1 MWISGPEFAVEGSHP
16 VAALP
21 RIGRATRT
29 ASLLAWLRERV
40 TTTPGRLVLVSIS
53 VIVGAVCFGVIATVA
68 ERSRAQ
74 AAQAARTETEPL
86 LVQAVTLYT
95 ALSDANATANTTFLN
110 GGLEPAARRAHYLQD
125 LRLAS
130 DSLATLTREVGGS
143 ADARVAVGTITEQL
157 PIFSGLVEAARAN
170 NRQGLP
176 VGAAYLRQASA
187 RLTGTILPEADRL
200 YAIEAKRLS
209 GDYGTG
215 TAAAALVV
223 LIVVIGLALALLVL
237 AQLYLARISRRILNA
252 PTLLA
257 TVVLAAVSIWAVV
270 GLIGEQSA
278 LASARRGSDAVEVLS
293 ATRVLLSR
301 AQSDQ
306 SLTLV
311 NRGSDETDPAD
322 FAAVMRELAPN
333 GGLLGGVSALAR
345 RTGTSSPAHRLTT
358 EFASYQAETTQ
369 ITMLESNGR
378 ILDAIRRA
386 SAASASSIADRL
398 NAGIAGQITNAQGR
412 FMSAAAAAASSL
424 SGLSVAIPVLTALAA
439 ALALIGL
446 RQRLSEYR

>member
-1 MWISGPEFAVEGSHP
+1 MKRSQP

-21 RIGRATRT
+21 RGVVTRT

-40 TTTPGRLVLVSIS
+40 ATTPGRLVLVSIS

-74 AAQAARTETEPL
+74 AVQEVRTETEPL
-86 LVQAVTLYT
+86 LVQAVNLYT

-110 GGLEPAARRAHYLQD
+110 GGLEPPARRAHYLQD
-125 LRLAS
+125 LHLAS

-143 ADARVAVGTITEQL
+143 ADARVAVGTITEKL

-187 RLTGTILPEADRL
+187 QMTGAILPEADRL

-209 GDYGTG
+209 DDYGTG

-223 LIVVIGLALALLVL
+223 LVLVIGLALALLVL
-237 AQLYLARISRRILNA
+237 AQLYLARISRRILNV
-252 PTLLA
+252 PTLSA
-257 TVVLAAVSIWAVV
+257 TVVLAAVSIWAVA
-270 GLIGEQSA
+270 GLIGEQNA

-345 RTGTSSPAHRLTT
+345 RTGTSAPANRLTA
-358 EFASYQAETTQ
+358 EFASYQSETTQ
-369 ITMLESNGR
+369 ITTFETNGR
-378 ILDAIRRA
+378 IGDAIKRA
-386 SAASASSIADRL
+386 SAASSSSIADRL
-398 NAGIAGQITNAQGR
+398 NTGLAGQITTAQGR
-412 FMSAAAAAASSL
+412 FMTAARSAASSL

>member
-1 MWISGPEFAVEGSHP
+1 M
-16 VAALP
+16 
-21 RIGRATRT
+21 
-29 ASLLAWLRERV
+29 
-40 TTTPGRLVLVSIS
+40 
-53 VIVGAVCFGVIATVA
+53 
-68 ERSRAQ
+68 
-74 AAQAARTETEPL
+74 
-86 LVQAVTLYT
+86 
-95 ALSDANATANTTFLN
+95 
-110 GGLEPAARRAHYLQD
+110 
-125 LRLAS
+125 
-130 DSLATLTREVGGS
+130 
-143 ADARVAVGTITEQL
+143 
-157 PIFSGLVEAARAN
+157 
-170 NRQGLP
+170 
-176 VGAAYLRQASA
+176 
-187 RLTGTILPEADRL
+187 
-200 YAIEAKRLS
+200 
-209 GDYGTG
+209 
-215 TAAAALVV
+215 

-252 PTLLA
+252 PALLA

-345 RTGTSSPAHRLTT
+345 RTGTSSPANRLTAV
-358 EFASYQAETTQ
+358 FASYQAETAQ

-398 NAGIAGQITNAQGR
+398 NAGLAGQITTAQGR

-439 ALALIGL
+439 ALALMAL